1 MKLKLIMLIL
11 LSVFFSNCGYKVVS
25 QDYFK
30 DYKIVEINTTGEKR
44 VNFKVENELRRGNEN
59 ALKSIKIDL
68 TTEKIKTI
76 KEKNIQNEITKYE
89 ITISVKVDF
98 YLTDINQLG
107 NFSVFKKGVFDVNER
122 YSLTLDNEK
131 KLIKNLTS
139 DISEQIIKNLREE
152 INDT

>member
-44 VNFKVENELRRGNEN
+44 VNFQLKNKLRGGNED

-68 TTEKIKTI
+68 ATEKIKTI

-98 YLTDINQLG
+98 YFSDINRLG
-107 NFSVFKKGVFDVNER
+107 NFSIFKKGVFDVNER
-122 YSLTLDNEK
+122 YSSTLDNEK

-139 DISEQIIKNLREE
+139 DISEQIIKNLKEE